1 MRALAL
7 AALFGLGLGLVGAA
21 AAEPWSDPN
30 GNLVINAP
38 AGWRVRPEQ
47 VQGSGAV
54 VLAFT
59 PSSDCY
65 FFGIPNPASANSSV
79 ATARHTVAPLSAEAW
94 ASAAQGVPDLFAGG
108 APTVVSQSVDT
119 SGFWPVQRAEL
130 RSGSRT
136 VHAVLQVRP
145 GAELRGFCSGPDA
158 SYDAILNSMAH
169 PNDHTWQ
176 AQAATEP
183 TTQAAAPQAQP
194 EPPQQQSQH
203 HQPRRERGLTRGDSN
218 GGAAASPM

>member
-1 MRALAL
+1 
-7 AALFGLGLGLVGAA
+7 LVGVA
-21 AAEPWSDPN
+21 AAEPWADPN
-30 GNLVINAP
+30 GNLAINAP
-38 AGWRVRPEQ
+38 AGWRVRPERM
-47 VQGSGAV
+47 QGSGAV

-79 ATARHTVAPLSAEAW
+79 TAARHTVAPLSAEAW

-108 APTVVSQSVDT
+108 VPTVVSQSVDT
-119 SGFWPVQRAEL
+119 SGFWPVQRADL

-158 SYDAILNSMAH
+158 SYDVILNSMTH
-169 PNDHTWQ
+169 PNDQTWQ
-176 AQAATEP
+176 AQAATEA

-194 EPPQQQSQH
+194 QTPQPQHPQH
-203 HQPRRERGLTRGDSN
+203 HPPRERGITRGESN
-218 GGAAASPM
+218 GAAASPM

>member
-7 AALFGLGLGLVGAA
+7 AALVGMGLGLAGAA
-21 AAEPWSDPN
+21 AADPYTDPN
-30 GNLVINAP
+30 GNLSLNAP

-47 VQGSGAV
+47 MQGSGAV

-79 ATARHTVAPLSAEAW
+79 NAARHTVAPLSPEAW
-94 ASAAQGVPDLFAGG
+94 AQASQGVPDLFEGG
-108 APTVVSQSVDT
+108 PPSVVSQSVDT

-136 VHAVLQVRP
+136 IHAVLQVRP

-158 SYDAILNSMAH
+158 SYDAILNTLGH
-169 PNDHTWQ
+169 PNDQQWQ
-176 AQAATEP
+176 AQAAAEP
-183 TTQAAAPQAQP
+183 APQASAD
-194 EPPQQQSQH
+194 QSQGEQTP
-203 HQPRRERGLTRGDSN
+203 QPQRRQRRERGITRGDPNSAA
-218 GGAAASPM
+218 GGASPM